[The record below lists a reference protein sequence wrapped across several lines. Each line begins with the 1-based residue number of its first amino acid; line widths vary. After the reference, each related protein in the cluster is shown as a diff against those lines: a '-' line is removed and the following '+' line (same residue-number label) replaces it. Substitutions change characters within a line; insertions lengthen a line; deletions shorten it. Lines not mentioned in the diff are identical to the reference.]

1 MNKIIKQLAE
11 QADAY
16 AQSEYKKWKP
26 TADFSGVPNIRNIFN
41 AKFSELIVLEFVEL
55 ADGNM
60 NDILDQPVFNPTD
73 ELWNRARVMELTR
86 FNLQIKKH
94 FGIK

>member
-41 AKFSELIVLEFVEL
+41 AKFAELIVRECLNKIDDV
-55 ADGNM
+55 GYKSS
-60 NDILDQPVFNPTD
+60 NDISADDT
-73 ELWNRARVMELTR
+73 ELFKDVL
-86 FNLQIKKH
+86 KSH
-94 FGIK
+94 FGVKE